1 MTRLSVIVP
10 FYDET
15 AFVDMAVHSVLSQ
28 GLDDYEILLVN
39 DNPARFPPGWLE
51 RSGLPGPVRILHHD
65 VNRGLSAARNTGLG
79 HAAGRIIG
87 FLDSDDYYLADG
99 LADQLALAEGS
110 GADITHACAC
120 ISQPGTPA
128 LKVLPR
134 DAALFSRPHSGAGLR
149 GVETAQFITS
159 SWSSLYRRDFLDD
172 HALRFDP
179 EQVKFEDRLF
189 VLDSVTRAGRIALLG
204 RPVRC
209 WRRRAG
215 SISVTPP
222 DETILRLQVQLL
234 EKCMARMRAHGAKPD
249 TPARFLK
256 REVFNTVSR
265 LIWDMDLIARAV
277 QAPSPVLADLVA
289 RVQVLLGEDRLGQ
302 QIFDDPVLRRIS
314 RVGQPTRHGV
324 IGRADFFGL
333 HKALREGNV
342 AGAWETLRARRP
354 PPATPR
360 RHAGRGGALHGR
372 RLVLHLGLH
381 KTASTWLQRQF
392 LEQRAALAGQ
402 GVLVP
407 QTGLPDDAFRAVR
420 PGGFPGHQGLLS
432 ALRRGDEAPW
442 TALGKE
448 VAASGCDTV
457 LISCENM
464 ALPTD
469 AERDALLARLFVRLG
484 GAAEVRVVA
493 FVRSPDAWAEAY
505 WAEQVCNGLRA
516 GARTLAEFLVDH
528 GDSLTDL
535 PTLFAPFEAFAGA
548 PVRLVDHDRAAATAT
563 HWQAFGMAAGLDL
576 GAVTLPDSARARAYP
591 GPDRHQINAALGV
604 NALIA
609 AEQLRQRTLR
619 AFFAAHPPGNDRA
632 SFLPPQDRLALV
644 DTFAA
649 RSATWAAAR
658 GYAPDLDA
666 LRDRLRHEVWAP
678 PGAMP
683 VAVMDRLRMAR
694 LQAEHD
700 PKEPSAPALPDLDR
714 EPLVPAHR
722 GWADEGVVLRLRLR
736 PWALSVLRRL
746 GTWRGR
752 GAD

>member
-1 MTRLSVIVP
+1 MTRLS
-10 FYDET
+10 
-15 AFVDMAVHSVLSQ
+15 L
-28 GLDDYEILLVN
+28 IL
-39 DNPARFPPGWLE
+39 P
-51 RSGLPGPVRILHHD
+51 
-65 VNRGLSAARNTGLG
+65 SAARNTGL
-79 HAAGRIIG
+79 AQATGRLIG
-87 FLDSDDYYLADG
+87 FLDSDDYYLTDG

-110 GADITHACAC
+110 GADMTHACAC

-128 LKVLPR
+128 LRVLPR
-134 DAALFSRPHSGAGLR
+134 DAALFSRPQAGAGLL

-159 SWSSLYRRDFLDD
+159 SWSSLYRRDFLDA

-234 EKCMARMRAHGAKPD
+234 EKCMALMRAHAAQPG

-265 LIWDMDLIARAV
+265 LVWDMDLIA
-277 QAPSPVLADLVA
+277 QAAQTPSPGLADLVA

-302 QIFDDPVLRRIS
+302 PIFDDPVLRRIS

-333 HKALREGNV
+333 HKSLRDGDV
-342 AGAWETLRARRP
+342 ASAWDTLRARRP
-354 PPATPR
+354 PPATAK
-360 RHAGRGGALHGR
+360 RHAGRGGALDGR

-392 LEQRAALAGQ
+392 LDQSAALAAQ

-407 QTGLPDDAFRAVR
+407 LAGLPDAAFRAVR

-442 TALGKE
+442 AALGKE

-469 AERDALLARLFVRLG
+469 PERDALLARLFVRLG
-484 GAAEVRVVA
+484 GAADVRVVA
-493 FVRSPDAWAEAY
+493 FVRSPDTWAEAY

-535 PTLFAPFEAFAGA
+535 PGLFAPFEAFAGA
-548 PVRLVDHDRAAATAT
+548 PVRLVDHDRAAAQGT
-563 HWQAFGMAAGLDL
+563 HWQDFGAAAGLRL
-576 GAVTLPDSARARAYP
+576 GDVPLPDSVRARAYP
-591 GPDRHQINAALGV
+591 GPDRSQTQAALAV

-609 AEQLRQRTLR
+609 AEHLRQRTLR
-619 AFFAAHPPGNDRA
+619 AFFAAQPPGTDRA
-632 SFLPPQDRLALV
+632 SFLPPEGRLALV
-644 DTFAA
+644 DAFAA
-649 RSATWAAAR
+649 KSADWAAAR

-666 LRDRLRHEVWAP
+666 LRDRLRHEGWAP
-678 PGAMP
+678 PDALP
-683 VAVMDRLRMAR
+683 AAVMDRLRMAR
-694 LQAEHD
+694 LQAEFD
-700 PKEPSAPALPDLDR
+700 PKEHKAPAPPDL
-714 EPLVPAHR
+714 EPDPWLSGR
-722 GWADEGVVLRLRLR
+722 NGWAEDGVVLRLRLR
-736 PWALSVLRRL
+736 PWAQRALLRLRN
-746 GTWRGR
+746 WRGG
-752 GAD
+752 GAG